1 MKEMDKDGLI
11 LCEIQGRIFEE
22 SYDKY
27 ETSSPVFVRRFMN
40 SKLAEE
46 MDAEGFLERP
56 FNEEDAFGTLD
67 KEFGQ
72 SSYGTTKYSPDIL
85 NWIGYLYRYWAY
97 TYDMPSKRVFRII
110 GARELRDLYYAYHSL
125 DTLNAIQRI
134 MEAKGIYAVEGRYSI
149 EEGVRY
155 LREVREE
162 TAKQKTIHI

>member
-97 TYDMPSKRVFRII
+97 TYDMPSKTH
-110 GARELRDLYYAYHSL
+110 L
-125 DTLNAIQRI
+125 
-134 MEAKGIYAVEGRYSI
+134 
-149 EEGVRY
+149 
-155 LREVREE
+155 
-162 TAKQKTIHI
+162 HI